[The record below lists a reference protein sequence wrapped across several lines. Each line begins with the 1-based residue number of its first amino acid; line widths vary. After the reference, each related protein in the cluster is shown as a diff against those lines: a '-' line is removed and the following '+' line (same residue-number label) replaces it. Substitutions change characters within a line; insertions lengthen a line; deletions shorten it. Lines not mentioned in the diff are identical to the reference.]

1 MLRGSSVT
9 TTPMRIA
16 AFDCGTNAI
25 RLLIADVSVG
35 SEDPIRDVVRD
46 MRIVR
51 LGEGV
56 DRTGEFSPAALTRL
70 FAALTEFREV
80 MDEAAPDL
88 VRFVA
93 TSASRDVS
101 NRAAFAS
108 GVERLVGVAPE
119 VISGREEAELSY
131 LGAVIGLPHLPV
143 PPLVFD
149 IGGGSTEFI
158 LGGLDGQPAA
168 STSVDIG
175 CVRLSERHLHSDPAT
190 ATEIAAVRADARE
203 AIDRA
208 AVSVP
213 LRSAACLVGLSGTM
227 TTVAAMAHGH
237 VAYDPARLHGL
248 VVSRDQ
254 VDDVTTRLLTMTAA
268 ERAALPFMHPGRV
281 EVIGAGALILQAV
294 LAATD
299 AAEVIASEADLLDGI
314 AFRLAGG

>member
-1 MLRGSSVT
+1 MTAGPVRV
-9 TTPMRIA
+9 A

-25 RLLIADVSVG
+25 RLLIADVNAG
-35 SEDPIRDVVRD
+35 SPEPITDVVRD

-70 FAALTEFREV
+70 FDALTEFRAV
-80 MDEAAPDL
+80 MDEAAPER

-101 NRAAFAS
+101 NRAEFGA
-108 GVERLVGVAPE
+108 GVERIVGVRPE
-119 VISGREEAELSY
+119 VISGREEAELSF
-131 LGAVIGLPHLPV
+131 LGAVIGLPELPN

-158 LGGLDGQPAA
+158 LGGARGLPAA

-175 CVRLSERHLHSDPAT
+175 CVRLSERHLHGDPAT
-190 ATEIAAVRADARE
+190 PAEIAAVRTDARE
-203 AIDRA
+203 AVARA
-208 AVSVP
+208 SATVP
-213 LRSAACLVGLSGTM
+213 LRGAACLVGLSGTM

-237 VAYDPARLHGL
+237 QSYDPALLHGL
-248 VVSRDQ
+248 VVSREQ
-254 VDDVTTRLLTMTAA
+254 VDDVVASLLAMSAA

-281 EVIGAGALILQAV
+281 EVIGAGALILQEI
-294 LAATD
+294 LAAAG
-299 AAEVIASEADLLDGI
+299 AAEVTTSEADLLDGI
-314 AFRLAGG
+314 AFRLASA

>member
-1 MLRGSSVT
+1 MT
-9 TTPMRIA
+9 ATPVRIA

-25 RLLIADVSVG
+25 RLLVADVYAG
-35 SEDPIRDVVRD
+35 TSEPIRDVVRE

-56 DRTGEFSPAALTRL
+56 DRTGEFSPAALERL
-70 FAALTEFREV
+70 FAALGEFREV
-80 MDEAAPDL
+80 MSHVGPDR

-101 NRAAFAS
+101 NRAEFAS
-108 GVERLVGVAPE
+108 GVERIIGVSPE
-119 VISGREEAELSY
+119 VISGREEAELSF
-131 LGAVIGLPHLPV
+131 LGAVIGLPHLPA

-158 LGGLDGQPAA
+158 LGGPQGQPSA

-190 ATEIAAVRADARE
+190 NAEIAAVRADARE
-203 AIDRA
+203 AIGRA
-208 AVSVP
+208 AETVP

-237 VAYDPARLHGL
+237 TTYDPSLLHGL
-248 VVSRDQ
+248 VVSRAQ
-254 VDDVTTRLLTMTAA
+254 VDDVTARLLAMTAA

-281 EVIGAGALILQAV
+281 EVIGAGALILQTV
-294 LAATD
+294 LEATGS
-299 AAEVIASEADLLDGI
+299 AEVIASEADLLDGI
-314 AFRLAGG
+314 AFRLADG

>member
-1 MLRGSSVT
+1 
-9 TTPMRIA
+9 MRIA

-25 RLLIADVSVG
+25 RLLIADVCVG

-119 VISGREEAELSY
+119 VISGREEAELSF

-158 LGGLDGQPAA
+158 LGGPDGQPAA

-213 LRSAACLVGLSGTM
+213 IRSAACLVGLSGTM
-227 TTVAAMAHGH
+227 TTVAAIAHDLL
-237 VAYDPARLHGL
+237 AYDAAAIHGL
-248 VVSRDQ
+248 VVTRAQ
-254 VDDVTTRLLTMTAA
+254 VNDIVEGLLGMTAA
-268 ERAALPFMHPGRV
+268 ERAAMPVMHPGRV
-281 EVIGAGALILQAV
+281 EVIGAGALILQEIMTAADAPAV
-294 LAATD
+294 L
-299 AAEVIASEADLLDGI
+299 ASEADLLDGI

>member
-1 MLRGSSVT
+1 VT
-9 TTPMRIA
+9 TTPVRIA

-25 RLLIADVSVG
+25 RLLVADVYVG
-35 SEDPIRDVVRD
+35 TSEPIRDVVRD

-56 DRTGEFSPAALTRL
+56 DRTGEFSPVALERL
-70 FAALTEFREV
+70 FAALEEFREV
-80 MDEAAPDL
+80 MDTAGPDR

-101 NRAAFAS
+101 NRAEFAR

-119 VISGREEAELSY
+119 VISGREEAELSF
-131 LGAVIGLPHLPV
+131 LGAVIGLPHLPA

-158 LGGLDGQPAA
+158 LGGPQGQPSA

-190 ATEIAAVRADARE
+190 NAEIAAVRADARE
-203 AIDRA
+203 AIGRA
-208 AVSVP
+208 ADTVP

-237 VAYDPARLHGL
+237 TAYDPLLLHGL
-248 VVSRDQ
+248 AVSRAQ
-254 VDDVTTRLLTMTAA
+254 VDDVTARLLAMTAA

-294 LAATD
+294 LEATGS
-299 AAEVIASEADLLDGI
+299 AEVIASEADLLDGI